1 MSYMVV
7 SRTEPPHTMVAA
19 TVTEALELARELG
32 QAEHEKVTILSDS
45 GWILSLDELENLIE
59 G

>member
-1 MSYMVV
+1 
-7 SRTEPPHTMVAA
+7 MVAA